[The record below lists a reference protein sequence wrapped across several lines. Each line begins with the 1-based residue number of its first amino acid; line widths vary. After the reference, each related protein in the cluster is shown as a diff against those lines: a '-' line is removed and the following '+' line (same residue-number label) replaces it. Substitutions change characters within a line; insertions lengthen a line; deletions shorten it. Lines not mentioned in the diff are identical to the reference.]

1 MLGMI
6 YAIQE
11 INRDRHILSNYTL
24 GFKIFDSCYS
34 ETKAFQ
40 SAIALLSGKNTIPN
54 FSCEKFP
61 FVPGVIGD
69 LVSSISITLGR
80 IFGIYHF
87 PQISH
92 GAAHSILSNKLQ
104 FPSFLRT
111 ISGTVYQDYAMAQII
126 DHFHWKWVGI
136 LTADNSIGEVS
147 TQNMKKEILTSNACI
162 SFIEKIHAQYSK
174 QKIYMIAEL
183 VKNSSVNIVIINCDE
198 VYVKVI
204 LDALYAVNVTGKTLI
219 VTSHSTITPGFF
231 TKETWPLLNG
241 TLGLTPSS
249 TDMPGFRDFLYSLK
263 PSASEKDI
271 FIRIFWKEYFNCNWV
286 MKNISQK
293 ANAEAIDPELVF
305 CTGQESIE
313 ELDMDLFEL
322 NSLSFTYHSY
332 LAVYAFAHALDDL
345 ISCKAGYGPFINRSC
360 SSIQDM
366 HHWQVLHYVKNVHFY
381 TKSNDEVYFDV
392 NGDALMT
399 YDIINVQ
406 IPTTDLFYFP
416 KVGKVDPRA
425 PKGKNIVIN
434 TSAVIWKNGK
444 SQIPRSV
451 CSESCPVGYRKS
463 IRRGQPVC
471 CFDCSPCSAG
481 EITNQS
487 DMNDCLKCQK
497 DEWPNDRSDT
507 CIPKSIE
514 YLSYSDTLCV
524 LFIAITVF
532 FCFVTFSVVCIFI
545 KYRDTP
551 IVKAN
556 NRDLSYLLLL
566 SLMLCFLCSL
576 LFIGYPMRVTCILRQ
591 TVFGIIFSISISSVL
606 AKTITVVI
614 AFKATNPNSKLRNW
628 VGAKIPYSLIL
639 CCILVQVVICT
650 AWLLTSP
657 PFPEMDVKSS
667 SSLIILECNEGSK
680 TFFYCML
687 GYMGLLAIVCF
698 AVAFLARTLP
708 DTFNEAKYIT
718 FSMLVFVSVWL
729 SFIPAYL
736 STKGKYMVA
745 VEIFA
750 ILSSSAGLLVCIF
763 SFKCYIILLRS
774 DLNTREHLIGRGG
787 LSNNKK

>member
-1 MLGMI
+1 MI

-11 INRDRHILSNYTL
+11 INKDPHILSNYTL

-34 ETKAFQ
+34 ETRAFQ
-40 SAIALLSGKNTIPN
+40 SAMSLLSGKITIPN
-54 FSCEKFP
+54 YSCEKFP
-61 FVPGVIGD
+61 FVSGVVGD

-92 GAAHSILSNKLQ
+92 GASHSILSNKLQ

-111 ISGTVYQDYAMAQII
+111 ISGTVYQDYALARLT
-126 DHFHWKWVGI
+126 DHYDWKWVGI
-136 LTADNSIGEVS
+136 LTSDNSIGETS
-147 TQNMKKEILTSNACI
+147 TQNLKREILKSNACI
-162 SFIEKIHAQYSK
+162 AFIEKINVQYSK
-174 QKIYMIAEL
+174 QKIHMIAEM
-183 VKNSSVNIVIINCDE
+183 VINSSINIVIINCDE

-204 LDALYAVNVTGKTLI
+204 LDAFYAINVTGKTMILS
-219 VTSHSTITPGFF
+219 SHSTITPGFF

-249 TDMPGFRDFLYSLK
+249 TDMLGFRDFLYSLK
-263 PSASEKDI
+263 PSASTKDI
-271 FIRIFWKEYFNCNWV
+271 FIRILWKEYFKCSWV
-286 MKNISQK
+286 MKNSSQQ
-293 ANAEAIDPELVF
+293 ADVEEVDQELTY
-305 CTGQESIE
+305 CTGQERIE
-313 ELDMDLFEL
+313 ELDVDLFEL

-332 LAVYAFAHALDDL
+332 LAVYAFAHALNDL
-345 ISCKAGYGPFINRSC
+345 ISCKAGSGPFINRSC
-360 SSIQDM
+360 TSIQDM
-366 HHWQVLHYVKNVHFY
+366 QHWQVLHYVKDVHFN
-381 TKSNDEVYFDV
+381 TRSNDEFYFDM

-399 YDIINVQ
+399 YDIINVY

-416 KVGKVDPRA
+416 KVGRVDPRA
-425 PKGKNIVIN
+425 LKGIDIVIN

-444 SQIPRSV
+444 YQIPRSV
-451 CSESCPVGYRKS
+451 CSESCPLGYRRS

-481 EITNQS
+481 EIANQT
-487 DMNDCLKCQK
+487 DMNDCLKCQEDK
-497 DEWPNDRSDT
+497 WPNDRSDK
-507 CIPKSIE
+507 CIPKAIIF
-514 YLSYSDTLCV
+514 LSYTDTICV

-532 FCFVTFSVVCIFI
+532 FCFVTSSVLCIFI

-556 NRDLSYLLLL
+556 NRDLTYLLLF

-576 LFIGYPMRVTCILRQ
+576 LFIGHPTKVTCILRQ

-614 AFKATNPNSKLRNW
+614 AFKATNPNSKLRSW
-628 VGAKIPYSLIL
+628 VGTRIPYSLIL
-639 CCILVQVVICT
+639 CCILVQAVICT
-650 AWLLTSP
+650 AWLLTSS

-667 SSLIILECNEGSK
+667 SSQIILECNEGSK

-718 FSMLVFVSVWL
+718 FSMLVFVSVWV

-763 SFKCYIILLRS
+763 CFKCYIILLRS
-774 DLNTREHLIGRGG
+774 DLNNREHLTGRGG
-787 LSNNKK
+787 FSNNKRI